1 MKQQNTERTTT
12 MAMTAF
18 LRGFRDAAHLSVQ
31 DASEQWAGFSR
42 QLSDAEIRRIE
53 WRGYDA
59 GVREGKRWAALYAD
73 ELAADDQE
81 NAK

>member
-18 LRGFRDAAHLSVQ
+18 LRGFRDAAHLSMQ
-31 DASEQWAGFSR
+31 DASEQWAAFSR
-42 QLSDAEIRRIE
+42 QVSDAERRRIE
-53 WRGYDA
+53 QRGY
-59 GVREGKRWAALYAD
+59 GRGIREGRRWAAMYAD